1 MDSDAAMRRWIQS
14 DNDAL
19 RDNPQLVAGRQ
30 PLLSVLAAVLRLPLV
45 VT

>member
-1 MDSDAAMRRWIQS
+1 MPLCGDGFKVTTTLW
-14 DNDAL
+14 
-19 RDNPQLVAGRQ
+19 DNPQRVAGRQ